1 MVLVAPRLG
10 TPKGRGW
17 GSPLPNHSLSR
28 SGSTYRAPVRSAMRW
43 ICFDGSAEH
52 EHSPVSPVVQS
63 FGQMC
68 AQCCFSLLKEC
79 RGDRGRLCRS
89 ARFRTGQ
96 NLPCAPTGDQSL
108 SGLCGIPPTFGHACE
123 RLCPPAKGFL

>member
-43 ICFDGSAEH
+43 ICS
-52 EHSPVSPVVQS
+52 
-63 FGQMC
+63 
-68 AQCCFSLLKEC
+68 
-79 RGDRGRLCRS
+79 
-89 ARFRTGQ
+89 TGQ
-96 NLPCAPTGDQSL
+96 RNMSTRPSPQ
-108 SGLCGIPPTFGHACE
+108 
-123 RLCPPAKGFL
+123 